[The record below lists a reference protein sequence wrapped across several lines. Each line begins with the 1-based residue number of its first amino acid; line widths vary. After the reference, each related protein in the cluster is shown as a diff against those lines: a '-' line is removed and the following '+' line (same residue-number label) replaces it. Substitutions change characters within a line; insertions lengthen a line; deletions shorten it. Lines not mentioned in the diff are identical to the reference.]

1 MSGSMAETVSPPAPA
16 PACPHCGRPREV
28 VTIELPCGLG
38 PRNWAVECAC
48 EAERREAEQRRRRL
62 EAHQARVRRL
72 LAQSGIGPR
81 YRDAT
86 LDTFEATP
94 RTAPLLEV
102 CRAFVARFP
111 DGGRGLTLVGPP
123 GTGKTY
129 LGVAITRALVER
141 ALPAV
146 ILNVPRLLLTF
157 RTHLHGEAPQRF
169 DELLDLLCRCDHL
182 VLDDLGRE
190 KPTEWVQETLYLVVN
205 ARYEACLATSV
216 TTNLEP
222 AALRTRIGES
232 VVDRLAE
239 TNTTYWCQWPSYRR
253 RRSEFR

>member
-1 MSGSMAETVSPPAPA
+1 M
-16 PACPHCGRPREV
+16 
-28 VTIELPCGLG
+28 
-38 PRNWAVECAC
+38 
-48 EAERREAEQRRRRL
+48 

-86 LDTFEATP
+86 FETFEATP

-111 DGGRGLTLVGPP
+111 DGGRGLTMAGPP
-123 GTGKTY
+123 GTGKTH
-129 LGVAITRALVER
+129 LGVAITRALVEQAR
-141 ALPAV
+141 PAV

-157 RTHLHGEAPQRF
+157 RAHLHGEVPQAF

-205 ARYEACLATSV
+205 ARYEACLATTV

-222 AALRTRIGES
+222 DALRRRIGES

-239 TNTTYWCQWPSYRR
+239 TNTAYSCQWPSYRR
-253 RRSEFR
+253 RRPGAA

>member
-1 MSGSMAETVSPPAPA
+1 MSGSVAETVSSSAPA

-28 VTIELPCGLG
+28 VTIDLPCGLG
-38 PRNWAVECAC
+38 PRNWPVECPC
-48 EAERREAEQRRRRL
+48 ETERREAEQRQRRM

-86 LDTFEATP
+86 FETFEATP

-111 DGGRGLTLVGPP
+111 DGGRGLTLAGPP
-123 GTGKTY
+123 GTGKTH
-129 LGVAITRALVER
+129 LGVAITRVLVER

-157 RTHLHGEAPQRF
+157 RAHLHGAAPQTF

-205 ARYEACLATSV
+205 ARYEACLATTV

-222 AALRTRIGES
+222 DALRRRIGES

-239 TNTTYWCQWPSYRR
+239 TNTAYSCQWPSHRR
-253 RRSEFR
+253 RRPESR

>member
-1 MSGSMAETVSPPAPA
+1 VNVPETSTTPAPETA
-16 PACPHCGRPREV
+16 AVCLHCQRSLEF

-38 PRNWAVECAC
+38 PRTWPVECPC

-62 EAHQARVRRL
+62 EAHQVRVRRL

-81 YRDAT
+81 YREAT
-86 LDTFEATP
+86 FETFEATP
-94 RTAPLLEV
+94 AAAPLLDV
-102 CRAFVARFP
+102 CRAFVGRFP
-111 DGGRGLTLVGPP
+111 DGGRGLTLAGPP
-123 GTGKTY
+123 GTGKTH

-141 ALPAV
+141 ACPAV

-222 AALRTRIGES
+222 AALRARIGES

-239 TNTTYWCQWPSYRR
+239 TNTTYRCQWASHRR
-253 RRSEFR
+253 RRSEAR